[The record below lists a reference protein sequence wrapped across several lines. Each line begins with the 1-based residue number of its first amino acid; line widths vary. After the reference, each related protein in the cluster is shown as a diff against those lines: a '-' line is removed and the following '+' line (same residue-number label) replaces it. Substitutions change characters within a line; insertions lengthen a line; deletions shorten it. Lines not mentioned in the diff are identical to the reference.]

1 MRSRFW
7 AEVVGTAILVFCG
20 TGAVV
25 FHQMTGGAVTHV
37 GIGLTFGLVV
47 LAMIYT
53 IGEVSGAH
61 INPAVTIAFAAAGR
75 FPWSEVF
82 PYIAAQVLGA
92 VIASTALWAVFP
104 AKPHVIQVNPPGEP
118 AVSLRLTAHNFGATR
133 PWGKQKPSGIESRQ
147 AYFLEIALTF
157 VLMFVVLSVSRGSKE
172 KGITAG
178 IVVGAVITF
187 EAIFGGPIS
196 GASMNPARSLA
207 PAVFAGDWHL
217 LWIYLT
223 APVFG
228 ALLAI
233 PTDRLVHV
241 HSPSELV
248 AGGDH
253 VG

>member
-1 MRSRFW
+1 MRARLL
-7 AEVVGTAILVFCG
+7 AEVIGTAILVFCG

-75 FPWSEVF
+75 FPWREVG
-82 PYIAAQVLGA
+82 PYIAAQVMGA
-92 VIASTALWAVFP
+92 TIASGLLWAVFP
-104 AKPHVIQVNPPGEP
+104 SAQRTILMNDPGKP
-118 AVSLRLTAHNFGATR
+118 AVSIHLAAHNFGATR
-133 PWGKQKPSGIESRQ
+133 PWGKAKPTSVESRQ

-157 VLMFVVLSVSRGSKE
+157 ILMFVVLSVSRGSKE

-178 IVVGAVITF
+178 IVVGAVIAL

-207 PAVFAGDWHL
+207 PAIFIGDWDL

-223 APVFG
+223 APVLG

-233 PTDRLVHV
+233 PVDRVVHV
-241 HSPSELV
+241 PPLLPLSET
-248 AGGDH
+248 
-253 VG
+253 

>member
-1 MRSRFW
+1 MRARLT
-7 AEVVGTAILVFCG
+7 AEVIATAILVFCG

-53 IGEVSGAH
+53 VGEVSGAH

-75 FPWSEVF
+75 FPWSEVV

-92 VIASTALWAVFP
+92 VIASATIWAIFGSET
-104 AKPHVIQVNPPGEP
+104 PHRQEKIESTTQQWVMVAIPH
-118 AVSLRLTAHNFGATR
+118 TFGATR
-133 PWGKQKPSGIESRQ
+133 PWGKPDPSVVEMRQ
-147 AYFLEIALTF
+147 AYFLEVALTF
-157 VLMFVVLSVSRGSKE
+157 ILMFVVLSVSRGSKE

-178 IVVGAVITF
+178 IVVGSVIAF

-207 PAVFAGDWHL
+207 PALFIGDWHL

-223 APVFG
+223 APVVG
-228 ALLAI
+228 ALVAV
-233 PTDRLVHV
+233 PVDRLVHV
-241 HSPSELV
+241 PSPSTLV
-248 AGGDH
+248 ADS
-253 VG
+253 

>member
-25 FHQMTGGAVTHV
+25 FQQMTGGTVTHI

-53 IGEVSGAH
+53 IGDISGAH

-75 FPWSEVF
+75 FPWREVG
-82 PYIAAQVLGA
+82 PYVMAQVLGA
-92 VIASTALWAVFP
+92 IIGSAALWTAFP
-104 AKPHVIQVNPPGEP
+104 AKAHVIQVTPPGERT
-118 AVSLRLTAHNFGATR
+118 VSLRLAAHNFGATR
-133 PWGKQKPSGIESRQ
+133 PWGKPKPNGVESRQ
-147 AYFLEIALTF
+147 AYFLEVVLTF
-157 VLMFVVLSVSRGSKE
+157 VLMFVVLSVSRGAKE

-178 IVVGAVITF
+178 IVVGAVIAF

-207 PAVFAGDWHL
+207 PALFAGDGHL

-233 PTDRLVHV
+233 PVVRLVHV
-241 HSPSELV
+241 PSPSELV
-248 AGGDH
+248 AE
-253 VG
+253 